1 VVRGTRSSVW
11 PAITARIITKS
22 SQDPRNR
29 EKMAL

>member
-11 PAITARIITKS
+11 PAIRAVIITKS